1 MIRAARALGV
11 SLLSLAAGCG
21 AYRPARFADLPV
33 VTEISDRKPTAV
45 PEPHDPG
52 EIARLTES
60 LVRRP
65 VRSAL
70 DPRHDPPAGD
80 VNAFASLAEVVLL
93 EDPGA
98 RELLVEAP
106 EDVLRRAVESL
117 AGWDVVRERGARAGE
132 SRRRAGRTDD

>member
-1 MIRAARALGV
+1 MPSRMTRE
-11 SLLSLAAGCG
+11 
-21 AYRPARFADLPV
+21 RFILRFRGPG
-33 VTEISDRKPTAV
+33 PT
-45 PEPHDPG
+45 
-52 EIARLTES
+52 
-60 LVRRP
+60 
-65 VRSAL
+65 
-70 DPRHDPPAGD
+70 PAGD